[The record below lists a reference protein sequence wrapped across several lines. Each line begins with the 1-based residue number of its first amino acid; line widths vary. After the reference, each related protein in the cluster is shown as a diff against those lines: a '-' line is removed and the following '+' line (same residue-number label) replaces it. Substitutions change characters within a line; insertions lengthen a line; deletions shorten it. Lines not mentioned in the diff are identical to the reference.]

1 MFIFLLSSILWII
14 LWPLS
19 QIFLANS
26 CVRPD
31 PPSPPPPQVVN
42 SGLNYC
48 NTLNI
53 IYRVSTV
60 LCVMYVKSV
69 LILCCVNTTLT
80 RYNIVTAGGINL
92 LSFLYLAKQAW
103 SQGLL
108 IIYVTQIPPQIAF
121 MWPFCISLPEQIICQ
136 SSDDFKYIKGVCVC
150 FVFKVWLYSWC
161 LWCSVYLFIWLNHL

>member
-1 MFIFLLSSILWII
+1 MNHFVT
-14 LWPLS
+14 S

-31 PPSPPPPQVVN
+31 PPLLPPLPQVVN

-48 NTLNI
+48 NTLNS

-92 LSFLYLAKQAW
+92 LSFLYLAKQA
-103 SQGLL
+103 
-108 IIYVTQIPPQIAF
+108 
-121 MWPFCISLPEQIICQ
+121 
-136 SSDDFKYIKGVCVC
+136 
-150 FVFKVWLYSWC
+150 
-161 LWCSVYLFIWLNHL
+161 